1 MLATSMARDLG
12 EANVTPLLVV
22 ANPRAGRGR
31 AGARAEA
38 LARALEAAGVPF
50 ALATTN
56 ARGHATEL
64 AAGAAGTVVAV
75 GGDGTVHEVLNGLV
89 ARDGHLGPLAVLPA
103 GSGDDFA
110 ANAGCAP
117 SIATLV
123 ARLRDG
129 TTRAVDFGIARFAT
143 ARGPAERR
151 FANNAGLGFDAEVVR
166 EAHAGRRLRGRAL
179 YLAATLRA
187 LRRQRAVACDV
198 VTTDRHGSTTVAGP
212 VLFVS
217 TCNGERV
224 GGGLP
229 FAPGARVDDGLLH
242 VLRVTAPTRGATVSL
257 LLRLLRRRHLADPR
271 VRLDPGRRID
281 VLPHEPMPLAL
292 DGELVA
298 DAVTSLQLEVQAG
311 RLLLVGTAAGQI
323 SARRGTSLRT
333 GRVGFDLIKSTGA
346 ACEEG
351 RSELP

>member
-1 MLATSMARDLG
+1 MLAASMARDLA
-12 EANVTPLLVV
+12 EVNVAPLLVV

-38 LARALEAAGVPF
+38 LARALAAAGVPF
-50 ALATTN
+50 TLARTN
-56 ARGHATEL
+56 APGHATEL

-89 ARDGHLGPLAVLPA
+89 ARDGRLGPLAVLPA

-110 ANAGCAP
+110 ANAGFTA
-117 SIATLV
+117 SIPALV
-123 ARLRDG
+123 DRLRDG
-129 TTRAVDFGIARFAT
+129 STRAVDFGVAHLQT
-143 ARGPAERR
+143 EDGPAERR

-166 EAHAGRRLRGRAL
+166 EAHAGSWLRGRAR

-187 LRRQRAVACDV
+187 LRRQRTFACELV
-198 VTTDRHGSTTVAGP
+198 CTGPHGSTTLAGP

-229 FAPGARVDDGLLH
+229 FAPGARIDDGLLH
-242 VLRVTAPTRGATVSL
+242 ALRVTAPTRRATVAL

-271 VRLDPGRRID
+271 VRLDSGHRID
-281 VLPHEPMPLAL
+281 VSAAVPMPLAL

-298 DAVTSLQLEVQAG
+298 AAVSTLRLEVRAG
-311 RLLLVGTAAGQI
+311 RLLLAGTA
-323 SARRGTSLRT
+323 
-333 GRVGFDLIKSTGA
+333 TGA
-346 ACEEG
+346 AARTE
-351 RSELP
+351 